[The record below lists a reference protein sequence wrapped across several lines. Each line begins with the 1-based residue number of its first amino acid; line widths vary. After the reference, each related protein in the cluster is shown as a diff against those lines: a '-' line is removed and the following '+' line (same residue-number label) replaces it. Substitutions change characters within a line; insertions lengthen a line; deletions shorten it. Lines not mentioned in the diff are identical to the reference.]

1 MSRYIFLCLILL
13 FSSTGLAQQSQV
25 SQRDYFDR
33 ILVERDKKFDER
45 FEFQKDAVAS
55 ALASMDKRLDG
66 MNEFRASLQDQTRNQ
81 VSKSEFQSFKDA
93 TDKDIRM
100 LRESKA
106 ELDGMASQSSVN
118 LSLGISVLGLLVG
131 SMSIVMRWRGTKS
144 N

>member
-1 MSRYIFLCLILL
+1 MTCKNILILFCFL
-13 FSSTGLAQQSQV
+13 LQPAIAQQGQI
-25 SQRDYFDR
+25 SQREYFER
-33 ILVERDKKFDER
+33 ILIEREKKFDER
-45 FEFQKDAVAS
+45 FQFQKDEVKS

-66 MNEFRASLQDQTRNQ
+66 MNEFRASLQDQTKNQ
-81 VSKSEFQSFKDA
+81 VSKSEFQTFKDA

-131 SMSIVMRWRGTKS
+131 SISIVMKFRAKA

>member
-1 MSRYIFLCLILL
+1 MICKNILILL
-13 FSSTGLAQQSQV
+13 CLLSWPAIAQQYQV
-25 SQRDYFDR
+25 SQREYFER
-33 ILVERDKKFDER
+33 ILAERDKKFDER
-45 FEFQKDAVAS
+45 FQFQRDAVS
-55 ALASMDKRLDG
+55 TALASMDKRLDG
-66 MNEFRASLQDQTRNQ
+66 MNEFRASLQDQTKNQ
-81 VSKSEFQSFKDA
+81 VSKSEFQTFKDA

-131 SMSIVMRWRGTKS
+131 SISIVMRFRAKA